1 MPDFESCLNEACE
14 SVMLEVLDASGKRST
29 SWWLGQS
36 GVSFSDCSK
45 RPQDFDDAL
54 VSLFQPMGAIVIEAK
69 ILERLYRGQG
79 ASYRRG
85 DRLNFA
91 GEVEEARRLF
101 EEALKSAEKVGNR
114 ARGPPPNPD
123 PE

>member
-1 MPDFESCLNEACE
+1 MSDFESCLNEVCE
-14 SVMLEVLDASGKRST
+14 SVISEVLSASGKSST

-54 VSLFQPMGAIVIEAK
+54 VHLFQPMGAILIEAR
-69 ILERLYRGQG
+69 ILMRFYRGRG

-85 DRLNFA
+85 DSLNFA
-91 GEVEEARRLF
+91 EEVEEARRLF
-101 EEALKSAEKVGNR
+101 EETRSSTDKVLGR
-114 ARGPPPNPD
+114 AHNQPPPAD